1 MGPLERRLAKHA
13 HDVNVGLPLV
23 RLLEERVDDIPPADL
38 PIPDTLPGEV
48 IEEGED
54 LTQVLLSGPSR
65 NLPSPGELRLW
76 QRKARVCIQVVKEL
90 WPEEVA
96 AYIQTLDSKKDERL
110 IRGM

>member
-65 NLPSPGELRLW
+65 NLPSPGELPLAAQGARLYPGG
-76 QRKARVCIQVVKEL
+76 QGALAGGGR
-90 WPEEVA
+90 
-96 AYIQTLDSKKDERL
+96 RL
-110 IRGM
+110 HPDPGLQEG